1 MNSVEA
7 LAPFVVPAVL
17 AMMIGVSP
25 AMLAILVWLHLAI
38 RLVHLLIY
46 IRGGDAAKGG
56 SIRTIL
62 YVSGALV
69 ILVLVIVTGWAAI
82 R

>member
-17 AMMIGVSP
+17 AMLVGVEP
-25 AMLAILVWLHLAI
+25 TTFAVLVWIHVAI
-38 RLVHLLIY
+38 RLIHWLIY
-46 IRGGDAAKGG
+46 LRGGNAAKGG
-56 SIRTIL
+56 GLRTIL

-69 ILVLVIVTGWAAI
+69 TAILIVVTGWAAM
-82 R
+82 